1 MIKQTPIV
9 SLQTERLILRQWQP
23 KDFAVFARM
32 NADAEVMQY
41 FPKILS
47 KKTSDV
53 IANKCQQL
61 INEKGWG
68 FWAVSLKADIDNKSD
83 FIGMV
88 GLNQVHKDMPFAPN
102 VEIAWRLHKDYW
114 RKGYALEAARASLRF
129 AFEVLDLD
137 EVVAFTAV
145 INEPSQKLMQ
155 RLGMSNSYQD
165 FYHPMLDS
173 KHPLAKHVLYKIS
186 QKDWRHSI
194 VEG

>member
-1 MIKQTPIV
+1 MSTPK
-9 SLQTERLILRQWQP
+9 LETKRLILRQWQP
-23 KDFAVFARM
+23 EDFAVFAQM
-32 NADAEVMQY
+32 NADSDIMQY

-47 KKTSDV
+47 KQTSDI

-61 INEKGWG
+61 IGDNGWG
-68 FWAVSLKADIDNKSD
+68 FWAVSLKGDSAKNDE

-88 GLNQVHKDMPFAPN
+88 GLNEIHVDMPFAPG

-114 RKGYALEAARASLRF
+114 RHGYALEAARESLRF
-129 AFEVLDLD
+129 AFEVLALD

-186 QKDWRHSI
+186 QKDWRQSI
-194 VEG
+194 IDG